1 MPLKGG
7 SIFGRGQ
14 CGSNHVDSLV
24 FDVPIEKSP
33 NNKICTGCLFEVN
46 FQVARK
52 IE

>member
-24 FDVPIEKSP
+24 FDVPIEKSVQD
-33 NNKICTGCLFEVN
+33 GLFEVN